1 MKTYDISITEVL
13 KTTVETQAETLEEAI
28 QNVEDRYRDQE
39 IILTADDFTGQVTFE
54 EKKQTEKEKPMLT
67 LTFKNNDV
75 LTIPETAIESFRA
88 LGITSA
94 LRFKHGHWVPDS
106 IAKAVS
112 MNLYVDQLK
121 ELKTMV
127 NSAAPTSNKTALD
140 NLLDGSYQISS
151 FQHDNDQPIY
161 VTWQTTDNDENINK
175 NQSITKG
182 KTPNSEVLRITI
194 VNENV

>member
-1 MKTYDISITEVL
+1 MKTYNITITEVL

-28 QNVEDRYRDQE
+28 QNVEDRYRDQK

-54 EKKQTEKEKPMLT
+54 EEKQTEKEKPMLT

-75 LTIPETAIESFRA
+75 LTIPESAIADFRA

-140 NLLDGSYQISS
+140 NLLDGNYQISS
-151 FQHDNDQPIY
+151 FQHDNDQP
-161 VTWQTTDNDENINK
+161 TTN
-175 NQSITKG
+175 
-182 KTPNSEVLRITI
+182 LRHMA
-194 VNENV
+194 NV